1 MADQGLPLP
10 AIRPSLKGDDMTID
24 LGTSTISKLNLKI
37 IPFIILC
44 YFISNL
50 DKTNI
55 SVAALQM
62 NADLGLTTSMY
73 GLGVGMFYI
82 SYILFEVPSNIIMT
96 RVGAKLWIARIM
108 ITWGL
113 VSTGMGFVHTPTQLY
128 IMRFLLGMA
137 EAGFAPGIIYYISC
151 WFPKSNRARAMSF
164 FYMGSVLA
172 SIIGLPI
179 SGSILG
185 MHGLADIAGW
195 RWLFFIEG
203 TPAVIMGIL
212 VLFYLSD
219 TPEKAHWLSAEQK
232 GWLKNK
238 LEQDNAGAVVDKN
251 HSWGSAFKNKV
262 VWLLSL
268 VWFLQA
274 FCSIGITLFLPLI
287 LKSMAADKS
296 NFVISLLAA
305 VPFVF
310 ACLFMYLNGRHSDT
324 TKERPLHLGV
334 PLIISGVLLAIS
346 IYCANLWLAYILLVL
361 TVGFNFA
368 LTPIFW
374 AVTTEKLTGVA
385 AAASIAFI
393 NAIANFAG
401 LGLPPLLGKIKD
413 VTNSYHYGLLIIA
426 VALIIGGIVGIFVAR
441 TRAPA
446 VEGNPLP
453 SVDERARS

>member
-1 MADQGLPLP
+1 MN
-10 AIRPSLKGDDMTID
+10 ID
-24 LGTSTISKLNLKI
+24 LSTSTLAKLNLKI
-37 IPFIILC
+37 IPFIIIC

-96 RVGAKLWIARIM
+96 KVGAKLWIARIM

-128 IMRFLLGMA
+128 VMRFLLGMA

-179 SGSILG
+179 SGSLLSL
-185 MHGLADIAGW
+185 HGIGGIEGW

-203 TPAVIMGIL
+203 LPAVVMGIM

-219 TPEKAHWLSAEQK
+219 TPDKAKWLSSEEK
-232 GWLKNK
+232 GWLKAT
-238 LEQDNAGAVVDKN
+238 LAADNAGAELGKN
-251 HSWGSAFKNKV
+251 HSWGSALTNKV

-287 LKSMAADKS
+287 LKSMVADKS

-310 ACLFMYLNGRHSDT
+310 ACLFMYLNGRHSDK
-324 TKERPLHLGV
+324 TKERALHLGV

-346 IYCANLWLAYILLVL
+346 IYTSNLWLAYILLVL

-413 VTNSYHYGLLIIA
+413 MTNSYHYGLLIIA
-426 VALIIGGIVGIFVAR
+426 VALIIGGIVGIFVGR
-441 TRAPA
+441 TKAAAVKNGVVAP
-446 VEGNPLP
+446 L
-453 SVDERARS
+453 SR